1 MAKRMFFVLM
11 LIIVILFSSGC
22 FNVKVEEDVDFPAG
36 RFAAARERLAVMER
50 HNPDRIGRIA
60 NMHVLVYDGQSRELV
75 QVALPMWMVKMAK
88 EHEGKSCRHQ
98 PQDVAGRYVDFDWSD
113 LGNISRLGPG
123 LLVQVEDARENT
135 HVLIWLE

>member
-1 MAKRMFFVLM
+1 MVKRMLFTLM
-11 LIIVILFSSGC
+11 LVVVGLLGSGC
-22 FNVKVEEDVDFPAG
+22 FNIHIEEDVDFPAG
-36 RFAAARERLAVMER
+36 RFAAAGERLAVMEK

-75 QVALPMWMVKMAK
+75 QVALPMPMVKMAMK
-88 EHEGKSCRHQ
+88 HERGGGRAK
-98 PQDVAGRYVDFDWSD
+98 PQDAACRYIDLAWSD
-113 LGNISRLGPG
+113 LGDISRLGPG